1 MKKFNK
7 KLSLLIIMA
16 LCSVIISGC
25 SNSNRSVNDTKDTT
39 QTNNETSNTTDQS
52 KTEEN
57 KILENKNEDSSKTE
71 NNQDS
76 ILKNIKTLA
85 EEGKI
90 INSDFADKSFN
101 ISDVEKN
108 LGKADN
114 AEWVTDAKGYY
125 STYSK
130 YKVVFG
136 SNKGGRIF
144 EVRSF
149 DSSLNNISLSNVEK
163 YFGSPNH
170 NVTVNNEKILGYVAG
185 SDYKILFVFK
195 VGADSKEDPKLDH
208 YSVLYPQGTVNSMA
222 GDSGREW

>member
-1 MKKFNK
+1 MKIFNK

-16 LCSVIISGC
+16 LCSIIISGC
-25 SNSNRSVNDTKDTT
+25 SNSNKSVNDTKDNT

-57 KILENKNEDSSKTE
+57 KTEDSSKTE

-90 INSDFADKSFN
+90 INSDFADKSYN
-101 ISDVEKN
+101 ISDVEKK
-108 LGKADN
+108 LGKADT

-144 EVRSF
+144 EIRSF
-149 DSSLNNISLSNVEK
+149 DSSLDNISLSNVEK

-185 SDYKILFVFK
+185 TDYKILFVFK
-195 VGADSKEDPKLDH
+195 VDADSKEDPKLDH